1 MAVVA
6 ACGPSDGAAPSASA
20 SANGPTPTPSVA
32 TPASAEIEDE
42 LSTRPVE
49 LLKLK
54 VASGVKNKE
63 PDGVLESAKP
73 GQRVY
78 VHLTLRNRSKRE
90 RKVEVVF
97 KVDGKAEPPIELTV
111 GDSWSWRTWAYKTLS
126 AKDTKGKLS
135 VEVTDDAGNP
145 VADAE
150 IPILAK

>member
-1 MAVVA
+1 MSMAVAA

-54 VASGVKNKE
+54 FASGVKNKE

-78 VHLTLRNRSKRE
+78 VHLTL
-90 RKVEVVF
+90 
-97 KVDGKAEPPIELTV
+97 
-111 GDSWSWRTWAYKTLS
+111 
-126 AKDTKGKLS
+126 
-135 VEVTDDAGNP
+135 
-145 VADAE
+145 
-150 IPILAK
+150 